1 MLLSCLVRLYSS
13 ATVFTMSWTFML
25 INTQHV
31 WHIQVRFATYPILA
45 HIHTPGLLSTCVW
58 QALLEGWYRL
68 SQSVGIPLREW
79 LLLMCGVRIPFGN
92 CSRQFSSGFML
103 QILDHHG
110 ILHAQPM
117 NPIDTAKEL
126 LETAIHT
133 NLESRPSF
141 RAVILSCLRAVIWRL
156 GEKYRFS
163 IWDPSSIPWEYNTKQ
178 RGDLQLAAVPWF
190 RVLNN
195 PVSGVCRVNIV
206 FFPDVPM

>member
-1 MLLSCLVRLYSS
+1 MFGQAVLISHCVHYVMNVHAYKYSACL
-13 ATVFTMSWTFML
+13 
-25 INTQHV
+25 
-31 WHIQVRFATYPILA
+31 TYPGTVCNISNSGSY
-45 HIHTPGLLSTCVW
+45 TYSGLLSACVW
-58 QALLEGWYRL
+58 QALLEGWYHL

-190 RVLNN
+190 RVLNKS
-195 PVSGVCRVNIV
+195 VSGVCRVNIV